1 MDKSSTSAIG
11 TCRKLG
17 VVGIPISK
25 GQRRNGTEKGPQTLR
40 DGGLLERLRKFGCEI
55 TDHGDVTLDC
65 IDDDIPYGN
74 VKNPRNIAMGSL
86 RAADVVEK
94 CLRTEG
100 RCLAIGG
107 DHSMA
112 IGTIMGHA
120 RVQPDMVVL
129 WIDAHADINTPLTSD
144 SGNMHGMPLAF
155 VAEELAPF
163 VPPLPGWEGIQ
174 PCIKVEQIAWIG
186 LRDVDPGERKIIE
199 KFGMSAFSMHDV
211 DNNGIKGILKK
222 ALDAVD
228 PSGTKPIHVS
238 FDVDAMDPTHT
249 PSTGTPVGGGLSVRE
264 MCFIAEELALT
275 GRLTMLD
282 IAEVNP
288 NIGDPKDVSHTV
300 SSTIDVATHFFG
312 HRRQG
317 FVPAN

>member
-1 MDKSSTSAIG
+1 MDKRRNSEIG
-11 TCRKLG
+11 TWRKLG
-17 VVGIPISK
+17 VVGVPVSK
-25 GQRRNGTEKGPQTLR
+25 GQRRDGTEKGPQALR
-40 DGGLLERLRKFGCEI
+40 DGGLVERLKKIGCDVK
-55 TDHGDVTLDC
+55 DHGDVNFGYLDE
-65 IDDDIPYGN
+65 DLPHEN
-74 VKNPRNIAMGSL
+74 VKNPRNVAMGSL
-86 RAADVVEK
+86 RTADEVEK

-100 RCLAIGG
+100 HCLAIGG

-120 RVQPDMVVL
+120 RVHPDMVVL

-144 SGNMHGMPLAF
+144 SGNIHGMPLS
-155 VAEELAPF
+155 
-163 VPPLPGWEGIQ
+163 
-174 PCIKVEQIAWIG
+174 IKVDQIAWIG

-199 KFGMSAFSMHDV
+199 KFGMNAFSMHDV
-211 DNNGIKGILKK
+211 DNNGIKEILKK

-228 PSGTKPIHVS
+228 PTGTKPIHVS

-249 PSTGTPVGGGLSVRE
+249 PSTGTPVSGGLSVRE

-275 GRLTMLD
+275 GRVAMLD

-288 NIGDPKDVSHTV
+288 NIGDEKDVNQTV
-300 SSTIDVATHFFG
+300 NSTLDVVSRFYG

-317 FVPAN
+317 LFPTNYEIPTAILRRNSLINAS